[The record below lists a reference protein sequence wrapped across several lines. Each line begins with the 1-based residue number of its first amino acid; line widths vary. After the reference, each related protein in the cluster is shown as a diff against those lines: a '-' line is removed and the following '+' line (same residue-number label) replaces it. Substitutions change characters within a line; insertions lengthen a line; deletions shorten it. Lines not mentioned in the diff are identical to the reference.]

1 MKIIFS
7 IIFFCHSCLV
17 FSQNKLKEFVQSNTM
32 PVLAISPDSTDFSD
46 LEGIGDAI
54 GNSRI
59 VMLGEQDHGDAPSF
73 SAKTR
78 LIQFLHEKKGFNVI
92 AFESDFFSATYG
104 FEKTAKTKL
113 DFLNFCKAN
122 IVPYWTLCD
131 AAFPLFNKIIPESF
145 NSKNPFI
152 IAGIDNQM
160 FYRFSSKNLAHY
172 IDSISRA
179 YDAEF
184 VKNSILYD
192 SILSAIRILSN
203 PITCNAQNKSFYKNA
218 LNGLQ
223 ILKEDI
229 MVKAGADNIAC
240 ILIDNVSA
248 FTQQLLRK
256 NNFTSMVN
264 IRDIQMAENLN
275 WLCYIK
281 FPTEKVIVWAAN
293 YHISKF
299 MGHFKKTSLNDNI
312 SMAGEF
318 TKDTVLDK
326 TTYIIGFTSFEGE
339 AGRIGTKIF
348 KVDPPKKNGFETWID
363 EKRDFA
369 FIDFRKF
376 NLLNPNYDLEF
387 DMKSCVTDNNVHK
400 SYPGQ
405 WNRIFDGIFFI
416 RNMYPCRIKQ

>member
-1 MKIIFS
+1 MKITFS
-7 IIFFCHSCLV
+7 VIFFIHASLV
-17 FSQNKLKEFVQSNTM
+17 FSQNSLKEFVQSNTI
-32 PVLAISPDSTDFSD
+32 PILSISPDSTNFSD
-46 LEGIGDAI
+46 LEEIGNAI

-59 VMLGEQDHGDAPSF
+59 VMLGEQDHGDAPTI

-78 LIQFLHEKKGFNVI
+78 LIQFLHERKGFNVI

-104 FEKTAKTKL
+104 FEKTAKAKQ

-131 AAFPLFNKIIPESF
+131 AAFPLFDKIIPESF
-145 NSKNPFI
+145 SSKDPLI
-152 IAGIDNQM
+152 IAGFDNQM
-160 FYRFSSKNLAHY
+160 FYRHSTKHLAHY

-179 YDAEF
+179 YDAEL
-184 VKNSILYD
+184 VKNAIFYD
-192 SILSAIRILSN
+192 SILSAISILSN
-203 PITCNAQNKSFYKNA
+203 PIICNSQNKSFYKNA
-218 LNGLQ
+218 LNGLR

-229 MVKAGADNIAC
+229 LVKAGADNIAC
-240 ILIDNVSA
+240 ILIANLNA
-248 FTQQLLRK
+248 FTQQLLSK

-264 IRDIQMAENLN
+264 IRDIQMAENLY
-275 WLCYIK
+275 WLCNIK
-281 FPTEKVIVWAAN
+281 FPTEKIIVWAAN
-293 YHISKF
+293 YHISKY
-299 MGHFKKTSLNDNI
+299 MGHFKKNSLNGNI

-318 TKDTVLDK
+318 TKDSVLDK
-326 TTYIIGFTSFEGE
+326 TTYIIGFTSYGGE

-363 EKRDFA
+363 EKTDFA

-376 NLLNPNYDLEF
+376 NLLNPNYDMEF

-400 SYPGQ
+400 SNPGQ

-416 RNMYPCRIKQ
+416 RNMYPCRIKH